1 MRLNHVY
8 ILIGSN
14 VEPQRNIPRT
24 LEVLKQWFNIVAISP
39 IYESAAVG
47 GTLDDAPYWNMA
59 IQVESYTI
67 LLLLRRNLRSL
78 EHQLGR
84 RRFDLEGERLKTV
97 IVDLDILL
105 YNNEVNRSVIEPLPH
120 PDLLEHAY
128 AAVPLADLAPHVP
141 HPVTGE
147 PMGEIAQRL
156 REGVTLRRIDP
167 PVLVEREADQPIAML
182 SDGIAAVTDLQDM
195 TDTLLPGDIPVA
207 ADALSPTLKALVTP
221 SEVGSDLQP
230 PTVIMPASEPIKHR
244 KSKKTAAP
252 ETPIGPAKPAK
263 TSKRSRKES

>member
-14 VEPQRNIPRT
+14 VEPQRNIPRA
-24 LEVLKQWFNIVAISP
+24 LEVLKQWFNITAISP

-47 GTLDDAPYWNMA
+47 GGPDDAPYWNMA

-67 LLLLRRNLRSL
+67 LLLLRRNLRGL

-84 RRFDLEGERLKTV
+84 RRFDLEGERIKAVT
-97 IVDLDILL
+97 VDLDILL

-147 PMGEIAQRL
+147 PMGEIARRL
-156 REGVTLRRIDP
+156 REGANLRRIDP
-167 PVLVEREADQPIAML
+167 PVRIEREPDQPVAML
-182 SDGIAAVTDLQDM
+182 PDGDITNLEVVSDTV
-195 TDTLLPGDIPVA
+195 LPGDIPA
-207 ADALSPTLKALVTP
+207 ATDMRASTLEAIVTQP
-221 SEVGSDLQP
+221 EGGSDLQP
-230 PTVIMPASEPIKHR
+230 PLPAVDMPASKPTKTR
-244 KSKKTAAP
+244 KSKKAAP
-252 ETPIGPAKPAK
+252 EAQGPAKPAK

>member
-14 VEPQRNIPRT
+14 VEPERNIPRT
-24 LEVLKQWFNIVAISP
+24 LEVLKQWFNIVAVSP

-47 GTLDDAPYWNMA
+47 GAPGDAPYWNMA

-67 LLLLRRNLRSL
+67 LLLLRRNLRAL

-84 RRFDLEGERLKTV
+84 RRFDLEGERIKAV
-97 IVDLDILL
+97 AVDLDILL

-128 AAVPLADLAPHVP
+128 AAIPLADLAPHLP

-147 PMGEIAQRL
+147 PIGEIAQRL
-156 REGVTLRRIDP
+156 RKGANLRRIDP
-167 PVLVEREADQPIAML
+167 SVRIEREADQPIAML
-182 SDGIAAVTDLQDM
+182 SDGDVTNLEDVSDAA
-195 TDTLLPGDIPVA
+195 LPGDIPVA
-207 ADALSPTLKALVTP
+207 IDTLSPTLEALVTP
-221 SEVGSDLQP
+221 LEVGSDVQP
-230 PTVIMPASEPIKHR
+230 TPTVDMPASEPTKKR
-244 KSKKTAAP
+244 KSKKADPTEAP
-252 ETPIGPAKPAK
+252 TGPTKPTK
-263 TSKRSRKES
+263 TSKRSRKEM